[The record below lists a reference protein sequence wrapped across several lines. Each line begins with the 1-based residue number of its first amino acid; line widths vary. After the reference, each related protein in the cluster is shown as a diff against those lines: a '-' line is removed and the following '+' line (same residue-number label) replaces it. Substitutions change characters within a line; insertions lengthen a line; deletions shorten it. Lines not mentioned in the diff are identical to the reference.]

1 MAIVSS
7 SYTEGVIQA
16 DGSRWVT
23 EAHVDSVGE
32 VHLESYVAD
41 SSIDAAW
48 IATRLAERAEWL
60 GEKLAAAE
68 FEEIVNG

>member
-1 MAIVSS
+1 MPIVSS
-7 SYTEGVIQA
+7 SYTEGVIQP

-23 EAHVDSVGE
+23 EVHVDSADGI
-32 VHLESYVAD
+32 HRESYVAD
-41 SSIDAAW
+41 STIGPAW
-48 IATRLAERAEWL
+48 IATRLSERAEWL